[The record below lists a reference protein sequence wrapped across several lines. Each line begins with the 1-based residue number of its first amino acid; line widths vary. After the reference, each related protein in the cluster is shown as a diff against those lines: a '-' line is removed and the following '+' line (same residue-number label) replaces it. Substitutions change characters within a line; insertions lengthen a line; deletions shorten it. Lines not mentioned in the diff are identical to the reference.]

1 MNYNEMT
8 LEELKDVA
16 RDRDVRIGNISRDK
30 LIEKLKESESYT
42 NVFSKDD
49 FVQDVI
55 EEEPVKAEIE
65 KETHKS
71 LLDTINSTLD
81 DLDNAENEDDL
92 YDDYEPLADNVKI
105 QVRSI
110 SFGRLVY
117 RSPTNNALF
126 IWNNIG
132 DTKTMTISE
141 IIELN
146 NARPDFLQKP
156 RLILLNET
164 AIKQFKLTHIYENVA
179 QVNNLKALFKKSEDE
194 ISKAIDKALLVNM
207 RDILIS
213 KVRTMYANKSLTD
226 INVIGL
232 LERKLQFDLTVA

>member
-49 FVQDVI
+49 FVQDEVK
-55 EEEPVKAEIE
+55 EETIKIE
-65 KETHKS
+65 KESSKS
-71 LLDTINSTLD
+71 LLETINSTLD
-81 DLDNAENEDDL
+81 DLDSAENENDL
-92 YDDYEPLADNVKI
+92 DDDYEPLADNVKI